1 MGILRTGH
9 TQEHCLSSKPMW
21 QKLKNLLISC
31 QTYNDLSP
39 DLGLRRKVNQ
49 ALLKRP
55 ALSSDDWFEA
65 FFQSRGI
72 EKAIVEFVYIALAKY
87 SGLDLQRV
95 RPSDRLDE
103 DLQLSLICWFDW
115 SLQFCED
122 FYKNFG
128 IDVRLDLDL
137 SALTTIEELILFLHH
152 QQHSLSDHQ

>member
-1 MGILRTGH
+1 
-9 TQEHCLSSKPMW
+9 MW

-39 DLGLRRKVNQ
+39 DLGLRKKVNQ
-49 ALLKRP
+49 TLLKRP
-55 ALSSDDWFEA
+55 ALTSDDWFEI
-65 FFQSRGI
+65 FFQTQGI
-72 EKAIVEFVYIALAKY
+72 EKPIVEFVYLSLAKY

-122 FYKNFG
+122 FYRNFG
-128 IDVRLDLDL
+128 IDISLHLDL
-137 SALTTIEELILFLHH
+137 SALSTIEELILFLHY
-152 QQHSLSDHQ
+152 QQLAISDRPQS